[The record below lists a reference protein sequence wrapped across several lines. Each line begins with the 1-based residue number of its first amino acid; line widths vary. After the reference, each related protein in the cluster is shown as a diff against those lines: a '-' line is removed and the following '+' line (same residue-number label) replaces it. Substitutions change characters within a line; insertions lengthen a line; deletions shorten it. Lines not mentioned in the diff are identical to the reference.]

1 MAKESSVFDSSQ
13 PLKQVH
19 PETRRNRF
27 SRLNTSGEK
36 FEYTET
42 RDDAPINLIERLKPS
57 EIKGDDA
64 NYWNEKSISNS
75 DFINIYQIV
84 YYIYLFSKGAV
95 LVFFPIGFLISLG
108 SFFVHPFDDAVEVFV
123 HLNTMGITYCLIPFG
138 SGWGLTLLLF
148 HYLAHKMVRKKYTLS
163 RQTGMVTL
171 YDNDEDV
178 IYSHPFVE
186 FDCRLFSSTNQY
198 GHLSFGI
205 ALVHRYNDYSQHI
218 TIGEMI
224 GSTHPDDHK
233 RLWNVIQQYM
243 DVSQPLPDLPILEAF
258 RSKDPTTTAYDKE
271 IGRDPNYWRS
281 MSDKEFDQVVA
292 QMAENQKH
300 IPPLGKPINIYAQTP
315 EEIHAI

>member
-1 MAKESSVFDSSQ
+1 MMGV
-13 PLKQVH
+13 
-19 PETRRNRF
+19 
-27 SRLNTSGEK
+27 
-36 FEYTET
+36 
-42 RDDAPINLIERLKPS
+42 
-57 EIKGDDA
+57 
-64 NYWNEKSISNS
+64 NY
-75 DFINIYQIV
+75 V
-84 YYIYLFSKGAV
+84 
-95 LVFFPIGFLISLG
+95 
-108 SFFVHPFDDAVEVFV
+108 
-123 HLNTMGITYCLIPFG
+123 LIPFG
-138 SGWGLTLLLF
+138 SAWGLTLLLF
-148 HYLAHKMVRKKYTLS
+148 HQFAHKMVRKKYTLS

-186 FDCRLFSSTNQY
+186 FDCCLFSSTNQY

-205 ALVHRYNDYSQHI
+205 ALVHRYSDYSQHV

-243 DVSQPLPDLPILEAF
+243 DVSQPLPDLPLLEVF
-258 RSKDPTTTAYDKE
+258 RSKDPTTAAYDKE
-271 IGRDPNYWRS
+271 IERDPKYWRS

-315 EEIHAI
+315 EEIHVV